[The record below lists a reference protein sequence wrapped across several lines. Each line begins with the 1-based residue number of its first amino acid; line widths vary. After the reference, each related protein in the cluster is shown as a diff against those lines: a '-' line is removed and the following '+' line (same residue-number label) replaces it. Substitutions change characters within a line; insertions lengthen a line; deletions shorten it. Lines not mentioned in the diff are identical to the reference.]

1 MSETKDSNSGNGGN
15 VNYQQYQEVPF
26 SSEPTKR
33 ELKNEILGSLCCPS
47 LLSCC
52 LSSCFPLGWCGSCA
66 TVDEKTERVL
76 LTFGKYFGTI
86 RKPGCYC
93 WNPCGVSS
101 RVVSTSRSA
110 IDLVQVKV
118 ADARGNPLMV
128 SGVVTYQVVDA
139 RKAALDVPDS
149 KSYINTQGLAV
160 MKKIASMYP
169 YEAKEGEHSLKT
181 EASRLRLQMIE
192 LLQDRVTPAGIQVI
206 NFELTDLAYAPE
218 IAQAMLIR
226 QQAEAMVDARK
237 IIVDGAVQ
245 ISYGALSGLAE
256 RGVKMSKEE
265 EAKMVTNL
273 LVVICG
279 DSKVQPQVNV
289 G

>member
-1 MSETKDSNSGNGGN
+1 MTETKDTGGG
-15 VNYQQYQEVPF
+15 YQQYRDKDKDTPF
-26 SSEPTKR
+26 IEPLKR
-33 ELKNEILGSLCCPS
+33 ELKNEITGSLCCPDF
-47 LLSCC
+47 LSCC
-52 LSSCFPLGWCGSCA
+52 LSCFFPCGWCGSCA

-76 LTFGKYFGTI
+76 LAFGKYFGTV
-86 RKPGCYC
+86 REPGCYC
-93 WNPCGVSS
+93 WNPCGISS
-101 RVVSTSRSA
+101 RIVSTSRSA
-110 IDLVQVKV
+110 IDLLQVKV

-128 SGVVTYQVVDA
+128 SGVVTYQIVDA
-139 RKAALDVPDS
+139 RKAALDVPET

-192 LLQDRVTPAGIQVI
+192 LLQDRVTPAGIQVV

-245 ISYGALSGLAE
+245 ISYGALAGLAE
-256 RGVKMSKEE
+256 RGVKMSKDE